1 MDRRRPQFNRG
12 AARMKPWW
20 ERLTE
25 EGKAYYCFARKIV
38 HGRLLNAACYRHRG
52 HLGNHRYQGDWE
64 ADRELPL
71 SPIPPHPEIN
81 ADALAK
87 QIAKDKARGKST
99 FAREA
104 LLAAETDREGAPVIS
119 IPEPKTPELE
129 RMQKVRERSQEIGD
143 FLEWCRG
150 RGAVLAV
157 QHKHDAGC
165 GEIVKDKDPFVNVIN
180 VLVGRDCGLK
190 NDEYAPLTYNIEKLL
205 AEYFQIDLERAESE
219 KRALLDYIRAV
230 N

>member
-1 MDRRRPQFNRG
+1 MIVIMIPGFGRTHWAESEFADETLCGMLRSDVWCGFFDPVNDP
-12 AARMKPWW
+12 AARPTCLVCL
-20 ERLTE
+20 EVRPDPTT
-25 EGKAYYCFARKIV
+25 V
-38 HGRLLNAACYRHRG
+38 
-52 HLGNHRYQGDWE
+52 
-64 ADRELPL
+64 
-71 SPIPPHPEIN
+71 
-81 ADALAK
+81 
-87 QIAKDKARGKST
+87 
-99 FAREA
+99 
-104 LLAAETDREGAPVIS
+104 
-119 IPEPKTPELE
+119 PEPKTPELE
-129 RMQKVRERSQEIGD
+129 KMKVVRERSQEIGD

-230 N
+230 NERAKAVQA